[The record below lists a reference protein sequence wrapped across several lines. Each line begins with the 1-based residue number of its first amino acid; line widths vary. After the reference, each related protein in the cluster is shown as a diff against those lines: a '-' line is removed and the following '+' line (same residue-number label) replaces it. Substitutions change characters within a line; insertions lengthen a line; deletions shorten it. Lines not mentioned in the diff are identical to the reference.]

1 MENQLT
7 APERTDLR
15 KLCKIVE
22 DGLGKFI
29 EVGSALLQINER
41 KLYRETHQ
49 SFEAF
54 VSEKWGIS
62 RAHAYRMIEAAAIR
76 AELSPIGGHSEIVNE
91 ITNER
96 QLRELAK
103 VGTESLP
110 EIVEKIAEKCEAEGC
125 KPTAKVI
132 KSVVD
137 EALGKDTKQAKKAEI
152 EPPSPADTI
161 EREERHLRLARQHLN
176 GLRLALSNLGAG
188 RKFDEYWSNVE
199 SWLDG

>member
-7 APERTDLR
+7 APERTDFR

-29 EVGSALLQINER
+29 EVGSALLEINER
-41 KLYRETHQ
+41 KLYRETHGT
-49 SFEAF
+49 FEAF
-54 VSEKWGIS
+54 VSEKFGIS
-62 RAHAYRMIEAAAIR
+62 RQRAYQLMDAAEIKSDLSTIR
-76 AELSPIGGHSEIVNE
+76 RQNITDQIDSEF
-91 ITNER
+91 

-103 VGTESLP
+103 VGTEALP

-137 EALGKDTKQAKKAEI
+137 ETLGKQTKQAKKVEI
-152 EPPSPADTI
+152 EPTPPADTI

>member
-29 EVGSALLQINER
+29 EVGSALLEINER
-41 KLYRETHQ
+41 KLYRETHKT
-49 SFEAF
+49 FEAF
-54 VSEKWGIS
+54 ASEKFGIS
-62 RAHAYRMIEAAAIR
+62 KSHAYRMIEAAEIR
-76 AELSPIGGHSEIVNE
+76 ADLSPIWGQSPIAAAINTEG
-91 ITNER
+91 
-96 QLRELAK
+96 QLRELGR
-103 VGTESLP
+103 VGSEALP
-110 EIVEKIAEKCEAEGC
+110 DIVEKIAEKCEAEGC

-137 EALGKDTKQAKKAEI
+137 ETLGKTKP
-152 EPPSPADTI
+152 EPKPVKPEPEQDSVV
-161 EREERHLRLARQHLN
+161 REERHLRLARQHLN

-188 RKFDEYWSNVE
+188 RKFDEYWSTVE
-199 SWLDG
+199 DWLDG

>member
-1 MENQLT
+1 MENCLT
-7 APERTDLR
+7 REEKTDLQH
-15 KLCKIVE
+15 LCKVVE
-22 DGLGKFI
+22 NGLGKFL
-29 EVGSALLQINER
+29 EVGKALLQISTK
-41 KLYRETHQ
+41 KLYRESHKT
-49 SFEAF
+49 FESF
-54 VSEKWGIS
+54 VSDRWGIS
-62 RAHAYRMIEAAAIR
+62 RSYAHRMIEAAEIR
-76 AELSPIGGHSEIVNE
+76 EELLPIGQRLEIADE

-103 VGTESLP
+103 VGTEALP

-137 EALGKDTKQAKKAEI
+137 EALGKEPKQPKKAEP
-152 EPPSPADTI
+152 EPEPPADTV

-188 RKFDEYWSNVE
+188 RRFDEYWANVE
-199 SWLDG
+199 NWLDG